1 MSRRGVLL
9 WALLVPAAYAPSLV
23 LGSRASGTAL
33 LVMAGASALALGTA
47 LAVERSRLLDRL
59 AARLDPV
66 AKWLLMIAIA
76 AFVAVSIAGSLE
88 RLAHYRESAMLGLFS
103 QCCWTQLHGFA
114 FANSQEAIDG
124 GLVSHLGLHFSP
136 TLLVLLPFYT
146 LWPHPIVLMA
156 AQALAIG
163 LAPVPLFLLLR
174 PHARP
179 SAALCLSV
187 SLLGLPV
194 FAWSGF
200 VDFRDSSFLPV
211 LLLSILWAMERRR
224 WGWLALFTLAALG
237 VREDTGL
244 VLVALA
250 VYALA
255 TGRGLRVSLLLAA
268 AGMTWV
274 ALIPQLMMSRFASP
288 GLIMD
293 PERFFAAMF
302 GRWGPTPGSAALAI
316 LTHPGDVIR
325 TVIDAGSARYLY
337 SMLLPLLLLPAWGD
351 WAVLAALPGLAFNL
365 LSAYPFMR
373 SATTPY
379 ALVPLTFFAL
389 AAFRLATRLA
399 GRAPEER
406 RAGTGLALGLIV
418 LAGVLPSAVSSVP
431 ADLSPPPPP
440 QAAARVVA
448 AIPANAPVYAPLV
461 LYPYLHRRE
470 HFDTWWNVGRLVV
483 KPEFR
488 ARYPVIVVWR
498 GSDPPGEHRDGAL
511 ADSLAVD
518 PRFVARPG
526 FEPFEFFERR

>member
-9 WALLVPAAYAPSLV
+9 WALLIPAAYAPSV
-23 LGSRASGTAL
+23 IMGSGPSAAAL
-33 LVMAGASALALGTA
+33 FTLAAATALALFAVLA
-47 LAVERSRLLDRL
+47 LERSRRLDHL
-59 AARLDPV
+59 AARLDPM

-103 QCCWTQLHGFA
+103 QCYWTQLHGFV

-124 GLVSHLGLHFSP
+124 SLVSHLGLHFSP
-136 TLLVLLPFYT
+136 TLLVLLPFYA
-146 LWPHPIVLMA
+146 LWPHPAVLMA

-163 LAPVPLFLLLR
+163 LAPVPLYHLLR
-174 PHARP
+174 RHVRP
-179 SAALCLSV
+179 SAASCLAV

-211 LLLSILWAMERRR
+211 LLLSTLWAMESRR
-224 WGWLALFTLAALG
+224 WGWLALFALAALG

-244 VLVALA
+244 IFVAMALYTLA
-250 VYALA
+250 A
-255 TGRGLRVSLLLAA
+255 GRGPWPSLLLAA
-268 AGMTWV
+268 AGMAWL
-274 ALIPQLMMSRFASP
+274 ALVPKLMMGRFASP

-302 GRWGPTPGSAALAI
+302 GHWGQTPGSAALAI
-316 LTHPGDVIR
+316 LTHPARVIR
-325 TVIDAGSARYLY
+325 TVLDAGSARYVY
-337 SMLLPLLLLPAWGD
+337 SLLLPLLLLPALGD
-351 WAVLAALPGLAFNL
+351 WAALAALPGLALNL

-389 AAFRLATRLA
+389 AALRLAARLA
-399 GRAPEER
+399 NRAPEER

-418 LAGVLPSAVSSVP
+418 LAGVMPAVVSSVP
-431 ADLSPPPPP
+431 ANPSPVPPPP
-440 QAAARVVA
+440 AAARVVA
-448 AIPANAPVYAPLV
+448 AIPAHAPIYAPLV
-461 LYPYLHRRE
+461 LYPYLHQRE
-470 HFDTWWNVGRLVV
+470 HFDTWWNVGRLAVN
-483 KPEFR
+483 PEFR
-488 ARYPVIVVWR
+488 ARYRVIVVWPA
-498 GSDPPGEHRDGAL
+498 SDPPGERREGAL
-511 ADSLAVD
+511 ADSLAAD
-518 PRFVARPG
+518 ARFVARPG